1 VTPLLL
7 ERLLA
12 APGDDTLRAV
22 IADELTGLGDPRGE
36 LMALQCKGPLDQ
48 REQRH
53 EAKLLKKHGLA
64 LCGALAEVVEPRGL
78 EVRRG
83 VVTGVRFIDAKPAE
97 LRAALAEPLGKL
109 LRWVDVEA
117 LAPGAVPD
125 VLGLLP
131 WLTGVGGVAVD
142 SLGRLLRSHGSR
154 LERLGVVGTAK
165 YQLELHPDVRM
176 YVSSTNLPALRSLR
190 LGGRLLLASL
200 LPFLD
205 QLPALESLSVAN
217 LRQNDRLVD
226 GELAFADW
234 VPALERTT
242 LRAFE
247 LREDEGSGFW
257 STKLGWVVRFT
268 RDERGQLSRMEAR
281 FHKYP
286 ARIVAPYER
295 LAQGLRRWMGR
306 LTEVHVSGL
315 TLEPHQR
322 AELEAFFSA
331 VPASKRQL
339 G

>member
-1 VTPLLL
+1 MTPLHL

-12 APGDDTLRAV
+12 APGDDALRAV
-22 IADELTGLGDPRGE
+22 IADALVGLGDPRGE
-36 LMALQCKGPLDQ
+36 LMALQCKGALDQ
-48 REQRH
+48 REQRL
-53 EAKLLKKHGLA
+53 EVRLLKKHGRSLA
-64 LCGALAEVVEPRGL
+64 GALAPIVEPRCL

-83 VVTGVRFIDAKPAE
+83 VVTGVRFLDAPPGE
-97 LRAALAEPLGKL
+97 LRGALAEPLGKL
-109 LRWVDVEA
+109 LQWVDVEA
-117 LAPGAVPD
+117 LAPEMVTT
-125 VLGLLP
+125 VLSRFP
-131 WLTGVGGVAVD
+131 ALTGVGGLAVA
-142 SLGRLLRSHGSR
+142 SLGALMRSHGSR

-205 QLPALESLSVAN
+205 QLPTLESLSVAN

-234 VPALERTT
+234 VPALELTK

-257 STKLGWVVRFT
+257 STKLGWVVCFSRDGRGRF
-268 RDERGQLSRMEAR
+268 SRMEAR

-286 ARIVAPYER
+286 SRIVAPYDR
-295 LAQGLRRWMGR
+295 LAQGLRRWMGS
-306 LTEVHVSGL
+306 LTEVTVSGL
-315 TLEPHQR
+315 ALEPHQR

-331 VPASKRQL
+331 VPPSKRQL